1 MVMNNRNISHK
12 SAKTPRKV
20 DFCDHHT
27 RVGGYSGLKRSFI
40 QQLAGQVAGFHP
52 AFVPQAAAQII
63 GFLKIQQPAA
73 FFSTVQNGDK
83 K

>member
-1 MVMNNRNISHK
+1 MNNRNISHK

-20 DFCDHHT
+20 DFCNHHT
-27 RVGGYSGLKRSFI
+27 HVRGYPNLQWSFI
-40 QQLAGQVAGFHP
+40 QQLAGQVARLHP

-63 GFLKIQQPAA
+63 NFLKIQQPAVL
-73 FFSTVQNGDK
+73 FSTVQNGDK

>member
-1 MVMNNRNISHK
+1 MNNRNISHK

-20 DFCDHHT
+20 NFCDRHT
-27 RVGGYSGLKRSFI
+27 RVDGYSNLQRSFI
-40 QQLAGQVAGFHP
+40 QQLAGQVARLHL
-52 AFVPQAAAQII
+52 AFVSQASAQII

-73 FFSTVQNGDK
+73 LFSTIQNGDK

>member
-1 MVMNNRNISHK
+1 MNNRNISHK

-20 DFCDHHT
+20 DFCDHHA
-27 RVGGYSGLKRSFI
+27 RVGGYPNLQRSFI
-40 QQLAGQVAGFHP
+40 QQIAGQVARLHP
-52 AFVPQAAAQII
+52 AFVSQAAAQII

-73 FFSTVQNGDK
+73 LFSTVQNGDK